1 MLKTWDL
8 GIWTTQAEKQEREEF
23 KKEEAEQREKN
34 RKGKLCCIF
43 WNSNVVRIVVLKFP

>member
-1 MLKTWDL
+1 MLKTWGL

-34 RKGKLCCIF
+34 RKGKL
-43 WNSNVVRIVVLKFP
+43 WNSNVEYVLLF